1 MKVNASSD
9 AVVAP
14 KLRYPV
20 WSTGGAGVLNS
31 HCSDT
36 PRFAKP
42 EEQLAGIKMLVL
54 HQVGLCQRLL
64 CLA

>member
-31 HCSDT
+31 HCSD
-36 PRFAKP
+36 RFAKP